1 MDLALTKQWITHWEA
16 TRFQSYDDATG
27 TPLNPGD
34 TPKGNPTIGVG
45 FNLAAA
51 GAQAIIEGLGLDF
64 NAVITGAVNI
74 TADQVDQL
82 LTTTIDT
89 AMAGARKLVPVFDTL
104 PDIHQMVVTDL
115 VFNMGQTTFS
125 KFANTLKF
133 INNQDWANASA
144 NLQDSAW
151 FRQVGRRGRGDVA
164 VLSGASTPQ
173 DILNT

>member
-1 MDLALTKQWITHWEA
+1 MDLALTKQWITHWES

-34 TPKGNPTIGVG
+34 TPRGNPTIGVG

-51 GAQAIIEGLGLDF
+51 GAQATIEALGLDF
-64 NAVITGAVNI
+64 NAVLTGAVNI
-74 TADQVDQL
+74 TPDQVDQL
-82 LTTTIDT
+82 LTITING
-89 AMAGARKLVPVFDTL
+89 AVAGAKTLVPAFDQI
-104 PDIHQMVVTDL
+104 PDIQQMIVTDL

-133 INNQDWANASA
+133 INAQDWPNAAS
-144 NLQDSAW
+144 NLQQSAW
-151 FRQVGRRGRGDVA
+151 FNQVGRRGRGDVA

-173 DILNT
+173 DILGT

>member
-27 TPLNPGD
+27 APLNPGD
-34 TPKGNPTIGVG
+34 TPQGNPTIGVG

-74 TADQVDQL
+74 TPDQVDQL
-82 LTTTIDT
+82 LTTTIDN
-89 AMAGARKLVPVFDTL
+89 AMTGARKLVPIFDTL
-104 PDIHQMVVTDL
+104 PDIPQMIITDL

-125 KFANTLKF
+125 KFVNTLKF
-133 INNQDWANASA
+133 INAQDWANAAA
-144 NLQDSAW
+144 NLQQSAW

-164 VLSGASTPQ
+164 VLSGASTPEE
-173 DILNT
+173 ILAL